1 MTIFLSVQT
10 TLDLLTDRVRTARLR
25 EVFLSRY
32 FSSLVDS
39 ILGDR
44 IHWHLLGLLGRQ
56 LLPSGSQ
63 QL

>member
-1 MTIFLSVQT
+1 MTTFLPVQT

-25 EVFLSRY
+25 EGFLSRY

-44 IHWHLLGLLGRQ
+44 IHWHLLVLLGRQ
-56 LLPSGSQ
+56 LLPSDSQ